1 MITYIQCENCGK
13 TIEKK
18 GKRRVCV
25 KCANLRDREHAK
37 QFREEHR
44 EEIRE
49 RVRNLREKRKAE
61 QDSIEEI
68 EWSLN

>member
-1 MITYIQCENCGK
+1 MVTYIQCENCGK

-18 GKRRVCV
+18 VNRVLCIR
-25 KCANLRDREHAK
+25 CANIRNREHSK

-49 RVRNLREKRKAE
+49 RVRKLREKRQAE
-61 QDSIEEI
+61 QESTEEI
-68 EWSLN
+68 E